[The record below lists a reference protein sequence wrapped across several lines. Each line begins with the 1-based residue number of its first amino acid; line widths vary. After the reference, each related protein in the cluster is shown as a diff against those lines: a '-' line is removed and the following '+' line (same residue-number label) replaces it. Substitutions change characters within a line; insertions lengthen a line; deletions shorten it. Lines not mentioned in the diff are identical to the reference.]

1 MEATRRY
8 QRSWLFIGIAIIFSF
23 LFSIT
28 ALADNRDVKDTAQVL
43 SERTEQYIYDVN
55 QDQMGKIKG
64 HPQIAVYTVDGIE
77 DGDID
82 SYSQELFDKYKFGT
96 KGYDNGVLLL
106 IDTKDHKI
114 RMQTGYGMEAAV
126 PDDYVNTLMD
136 DQVKGDFR
144 NDDYS
149 AGTQLMVKMLADRIT
164 SHQDELRSKSDVN
177 DHRAAQERIAQQQA
191 RNEAQMTHLMKTV
204 AMAIVLGLIAIVL
217 LAMWLRIHKKNK
229 IYTGI
234 DQEFEK
240 AREEINRALRAQGIS
255 YLISA
260 RLLTETMR
268 QDYFGEVDDY
278 FTGSTFLETAVLMA
292 YLDSDILPEMMTW
305 CNLWVLDR
313 INQHKLS
320 VHERL
325 MIKALDQPL
334 DNYQRMADRLNH
346 YREAIQQAQKD
357 INGLTEAD
365 YEQFDQARMNTFN
378 QKADN
383 WKYLQGDSF
392 KSNVNQALGETS
404 QPMSLA
410 AYKDGLMD
418 MLINQDFQSE
428 LMNAYL
434 DKQDNE
440 PLLTSMRAEYAKQD
454 IDTAYQKLDEY
465 NNVEHERE
473 VDREFSKHL
482 DDTGVY
488 DRLTARQQDELND
501 LDIETKENALQQVD
515 SLLLFDYLQD
525 QLSDYEDDH
534 DGGIDSD
541 WDDDNDD
548 DDNNWFDGGGSGFGG
563 GDFGGDGGFSGGGG
577 GDASW

>member
-8 QRSWLFIGIAIIFSF
+8 QRSWLLIGIAIILSF
-23 LFSIT
+23 LFSMT
-28 ALADNRDVKDTAQVL
+28 VFADNRDVKDTAQVL
-43 SERTEQYIYDVN
+43 SEQTEQYIYDVN

-82 SYSQELFDKYKFGT
+82 SYAQELFDKYKFGT

-144 NDDYS
+144 DDDYS
-149 AGTQLMVKMLADRIT
+149 TGTQLMVKMLADRIT
-164 SHQDELRSKSDVN
+164 THQDELRSKSDIN
-177 DHRAAQERIAQQQA
+177 DHRAAQERIAKEQQQEAAKRDVYMTRFA
-191 RNEAQMTHLMKTV
+191 RILP
-204 AMAIVLGLIAIVL
+204 MAIVGLLIMIVL
-217 LAMWLRIHKKNK
+217 LGTWLRIHKHNQV
-229 IYTGI
+229 YAGI
-234 DQEFEK
+234 DQEFNSVLK
-240 AREEINRALRAQGIS
+240 AINKALRSQNVGFI
-255 YLISA
+255 LESA
-260 RLLTETMR
+260 LLTEVMR
-268 QDYFGEVDDY
+268 QEYFDEVIDD
-278 FTGSTFLETAVLMA
+278 FGGSVWLEQSALMA
-292 YLDSDILPEMMTW
+292 YLDANVKPEMMTW

-334 DNYQRMADRLNH
+334 DNYQQMADRLNH

-357 INGLTEAD
+357 INDLTEAD
-365 YEQFDQARMNTFN
+365 YEQFDRARMNTFN

-418 MLINQDFQSE
+418 MLINQAFQSE
-428 LMNAYL
+428 FMNAYL

-454 IDTAYQKLDEY
+454 MDTVYRKLDEY

-473 VDREFSKHL
+473 VDREFIRHL
-482 DDTGVY
+482 DNTGVY
-488 DRLTARQQDELND
+488 NRLTARQQDELND
-501 LDIETKENALQQVD
+501 LDMGTKENALQQVD

-525 QLSDYEDDH
+525 QLSDHEDDH

-541 WDDDNDD
+541 WDDDNNDD
-548 DDNNWFDGGGSGFGG
+548 DNWFDGGGS
-563 GDFGGDGGFSGGGG
+563 DFGGDGGFSGGGG